1 MDNFEIKGLIFDLDG
16 VIADTAHLHYKA
28 WCKIGQ
34 QWGFNLSITQNEE
47 LKGIS
52 RKDSIIK
59 IANWAG
65 RNLSESELE
74 DLANKKNEKYLKFCQ
89 NMGTGDILP
98 GVYDFIIACGKE
110 DLKLAVGSASKNA
123 KIILQ
128 KLGID
133 DLFSII
139 VDGNMVEKS
148 KPDPEV
154 FLKGAEIL
162 NLKPNSCV
170 VFEDSQAGIQAAIN
184 AGMFSVGVGQK
195 HLESCNH
202 MIENFNGL
210 SPEKLISKLSN
221 SFNL

>member
-139 VDGNMVEKS
+139 VDGNMVKKS

-170 VFEDSQAGIQAAIN
+170 VFEDSQVGIQAAIN

>member
-28 WCKIGQ
+28 WCEIGQ
-34 QWGFNLSITQNEE
+34 QWGFNLSISQNEE

-65 RNLSESELE
+65 RNLSEAELE
-74 DLANKKNEKYLKFCQ
+74 DLAKKKNEKYLKFCK

-98 GVYDFIIACGKE
+98 GVYDFIIACGEKG
-110 DLKLAVGSASKNA
+110 LKLAVGSASKNA

-195 HLESCNH
+195 HLESCNY

-221 SFNL
+221 PFN

>member
-28 WCKIGQ
+28 WCEIGQ
-34 QWGFNLSITQNEE
+34 QCGFNLSISQNEE

-65 RNLSESELE
+65 RNLSEAELE
-74 DLANKKNEKYLKFCQ
+74 DLAKKKNEKYLKFCE

-98 GVYDFIIACGKE
+98 GVYDFIITCGKKGF
-110 DLKLAVGSASKNA
+110 KLAVGSASKNA

-170 VFEDSQAGIQAAIN
+170 VFEDSQSGIQAAIN

-202 MIENFNGL
+202 MIENFNGF

-221 SFNL
+221 SFN

>member
-28 WCKIGQ
+28 WCEIGQ
-34 QWGFNLSITQNEE
+34 QCGFNLSISQNEE

-65 RNLSESELE
+65 RNLSEAELE
-74 DLANKKNEKYLKFCQ
+74 DLAKKKNEKYLKFCE

-98 GVYDFIIACGKE
+98 GVYDFIITCGKKGF
-110 DLKLAVGSASKNA
+110 KLAVGSASKNA

-170 VFEDSQAGIQAAIN
+170 VFEDSQSGIQAAIN

-210 SPEKLISKLSN
+210 SPEKLISKLSKP
-221 SFNL
+221 FN

>member
-28 WCKIGQ
+28 WCEIGQ
-34 QWGFNLSITQNEE
+34 QCGFNLSISQNEE

-65 RNLSESELE
+65 RNLSEAELE
-74 DLANKKNEKYLKFCQ
+74 DLAKKKNEKYLKFCE

-98 GVYDFIIACGKE
+98 GVYDFIITCGKKGF
-110 DLKLAVGSASKNA
+110 KLAVGSASKNA

-170 VFEDSQAGIQAAIN
+170 VFEDSQSGIQAAIN

-221 SFNL
+221 PFN

>member
-139 VDGNMVEKS
+139 VDGNMVKKS

>member
-28 WCKIGQ
+28 WCEIGQ
-34 QWGFNLSITQNEE
+34 QCGFNLSISQNEE

-65 RNLSESELE
+65 RNLSEAELE
-74 DLANKKNEKYLKFCQ
+74 DLAKKKNEKYLKFCE

-98 GVYDFIIACGKE
+98 GVYDFIITCGKKGF
-110 DLKLAVGSASKNA
+110 KLAVGSASKNA
-123 KIILQ
+123 KFILQ

-170 VFEDSQAGIQAAIN
+170 VFEDSQSGIQAAIN

-221 SFNL
+221 PFN

>member
-28 WCKIGQ
+28 WCEIGQ
-34 QWGFNLSITQNEE
+34 QCGFNLSISQNEE

-65 RNLSESELE
+65 RNLSEAELE
-74 DLANKKNEKYLKFCQ
+74 DLAKKKNEKYLKFCE

-98 GVYDFIIACGKE
+98 GVYDFIITCGKKGF
-110 DLKLAVGSASKNA
+110 KLAVGSASKNA
-123 KIILQ
+123 KFILQ

-170 VFEDSQAGIQAAIN
+170 VFEDSQLGIQAAIN

-221 SFNL
+221 PFN

>member
-1 MDNFEIKGLIFDLDG
+1 
-16 VIADTAHLHYKA
+16 
-28 WCKIGQ
+28 
-34 QWGFNLSITQNEE
+34 
-47 LKGIS
+47 
-52 RKDSIIK
+52 
-59 IANWAG
+59 
-65 RNLSESELE
+65 
-74 DLANKKNEKYLKFCQ
+74 
-89 NMGTGDILP
+89 MGTGDILP
-98 GVYDFIIACGKE
+98 GVYDFIITCGKKGF
-110 DLKLAVGSASKNA
+110 KLAVGSASKNA
-123 KIILQ
+123 KFILQ

-162 NLKPNSCV
+162 NLKPNSCL
-170 VFEDSQAGIQAAIN
+170 VFEDSQSGIQAAIN

-221 SFNL
+221 PFN

>member
-28 WCKIGQ
+28 WCEIGQ
-34 QWGFNLSITQNEE
+34 QCGFNLSISQNEE

-65 RNLSESELE
+65 RNLSEAELE
-74 DLANKKNEKYLKFCQ
+74 DLAKKKNEKYLKFCE

-98 GVYDFIIACGKE
+98 GVYDFIIACGKKGF
-110 DLKLAVGSASKNA
+110 KLAVGSASKNA

-170 VFEDSQAGIQAAIN
+170 VFEDSQSGIQAAIN

-202 MIENFNGL
+202 MIENFNGF

-221 SFNL
+221 SFN

>member
-28 WCKIGQ
+28 WYEIGQ
-34 QWGFNLSITQNEE
+34 QWGFNLSISQNEE

-65 RNLSESELE
+65 RNLSEAELE
-74 DLANKKNEKYLKFCQ
+74 DLAKKKNEKYLKFCE

-98 GVYDFIIACGKE
+98 GVYDFIITCGKKGF
-110 DLKLAVGSASKNA
+110 KLAVGSASKNA
-123 KIILQ
+123 KFILQ

-170 VFEDSQAGIQAAIN
+170 VFEDSQSGIQAAIN

-202 MIENFNGL
+202 MIENFNGF

-221 SFNL
+221 SFN

>member
-28 WCKIGQ
+28 WCEIGQ
-34 QWGFNLSITQNEE
+34 QCGFNLSISQNEE

-65 RNLSESELE
+65 RNLSEAELE
-74 DLANKKNEKYLKFCQ
+74 DLAKKKNEKYLKFCE

-98 GVYDFIIACGKE
+98 GVNDFIITCGKKGF
-110 DLKLAVGSASKNA
+110 KLAVGSASKNA

-170 VFEDSQAGIQAAIN
+170 VFEDSQSGIQAAIN

-221 SFNL
+221 PFN

>member
-52 RKDSIIK
+52 RKDSLIK

-65 RNLSESELE
+65 KNFSEAELE
-74 DLANKKNEKYLKFCQ
+74 DFAKKKNEKYLKFCE
-89 NMGTGDILP
+89 NMGAGDLLP
-98 GVYDFIIACGKE
+98 GVYDFINACGKKG
-110 DLKLAVGSASKNA
+110 LKLAVGSASKNA
-123 KIILQ
+123 KMILQ
-128 KLGID
+128 KLGVV

-162 NLKPNSCV
+162 NIKPNSCV
-170 VFEDSQAGIQAAIN
+170 VFEDSQVGIQAAIN

-210 SPEKLISKLSN
+210 SPEKLIAKLSKPVN
-221 SFNL
+221 

>member
-28 WCKIGQ
+28 WCEIGQ
-34 QWGFNLSITQNEE
+34 QCGFNLSISQNEE

-65 RNLSESELE
+65 RNLSEAELE
-74 DLANKKNEKYLKFCQ
+74 DLAKKKNEKYLKFCE

-98 GVYDFIIACGKE
+98 GVYDFIITCGKKGF
-110 DLKLAVGSASKNA
+110 KLAVGSASKNA
-123 KIILQ
+123 KFILQ

-162 NLKPNSCV
+162 NLKPNSCL
-170 VFEDSQAGIQAAIN
+170 VFEDSQSGIQAAIN

-221 SFNL
+221 PFN

>member
-28 WCKIGQ
+28 WCEIGQ
-34 QWGFNLSITQNEE
+34 QCGFNLSISQNEE

-65 RNLSESELE
+65 RNLSKAELE
-74 DLANKKNEKYLKFCQ
+74 DLAKKKNEKYLKFCE

-98 GVYDFIIACGKE
+98 GVYDFIITCGKKGF
-110 DLKLAVGSASKNA
+110 KLAVGSASKNA

-170 VFEDSQAGIQAAIN
+170 VFEDSQLGIQAAIN

-221 SFNL
+221 PFN